1 MRFSV
6 NVRSGQGHEKQIPK
20 RKTLSWLM
28 IELNKKKRGRGT
40 TYSVKDVF
48 GALLVS
54 QQAFGRE
61 IKCAPER

>member
-1 MRFSV
+1 
-6 NVRSGQGHEKQIPK
+6 
-20 RKTLSWLM
+20 M
-28 IELNKKKRGRGT
+28 IEVNKKKLGCGT